1 MGGFT
6 VDPATLQAQASAIE
20 SGITS
25 VLQECLAAAEQADG
39 DENFQYGI
47 LLTPLAW
54 PAMELVAKDAQ
65 EGIKAALQLSE
76 ALSEALNGVSRCY
89 AGRDEGVCSALD
101 KIAAE
106 VEE

>member
-6 VDPATLQAQASAIE
+6 VDPAALQAQASAIE

-25 VLQECLAAAEQADG
+25 VLQECLAAAEQADE
-39 DENFQYGI
+39 DENFQYGV

-54 PAMELVAKDAQ
+54 PAMELSAGDAK
-65 EGIKAALQLSE
+65 EGIKATLQLSE
-76 ALSEALNGVSRCY
+76 ALSAALNGVSQAY
-89 AGRDEGVCSALD
+89 AGMDGGISSALD